1 MERPKQPADIARAA
15 IRLLG
20 TRRLPPTPDNFQ
32 RAYAEVAGG
41 KQEKVDSAQAE
52 VVKPE
57 LRWADAIR
65 PLMKQMEAFQTG
77 LTPSKK
83 REMLER
89 VLINFGHDSS
99 QLFEKLTGLARS
111 WSESGGG
118 SAVLDDR
125 IEPALAQPPAA
136 TSAPHCAFE
145 NERKEAGV
153 LVADSWPPLRQS
165 LVGNLRVL
173 AESCS
178 KAWPDLGERAQQLSG
193 AFATSDAASAA
204 HFEELAA
211 VWRELVIR
219 AEDDHELSAG
229 LRRLVGLLFL
239 NMGELVGDE
248 AWFSGQMAAMHSL
261 IDGKLTADAV
271 HGAEL
276 GLRELV
282 FKQGMIKGNLD
293 DAKEKLRSLIATF
306 IDRIGAMSDDADGYH
321 ARIGVYS
328 EQIGQASDI
337 GELSS
342 VIEGL
347 TTDMDGMRHALRR
360 SHGELKDARA
370 QAEQAEERIHALEA
384 ELMQVTNLVR
394 EDQLTGALN
403 RRGLDEAITRE
414 ASRADRLGAPMSIS
428 LLDIDHFKKLNDTLG
443 HQAGDEALKH
453 LTRVVRDFL
462 RPTDS
467 LARYGGEEFLIV
479 LPNTHLDEAQKT
491 LKRLQR
497 ELTRQF
503 FLHANDK
510 VLITFS
516 AGVAERAL
524 EETQA
529 ALIARVDAAMYRA
542 KAAGRNRVEC
552 G

>member
-1 MERPKQPADIARAA
+1 MERPKQPADIARVA
-15 IRLLG
+15 IRLMV
-20 TRRLPPTPDNFQ
+20 TRHLQPTPDNFQ
-32 RAYAEVAGG
+32 RAYAEVSGE
-41 KQEKVDSAQAE
+41 KQDKVGAVIPE

-99 QLFEKLTGLARS
+99 QLFEKLSSLARS

-118 SAVLDDR
+118 STVLDDR
-125 IEPALAQPPAA
+125 SEPPAA
-136 TSAPHCAFE
+136 QSSVAVIAPHGACE
-145 NERKEAGV
+145 NGRLESV
-153 LVADSWPPLRQS
+153 TPVADTWPLLRQS
-165 LVGNLRVL
+165 LVGNLRLL
-173 AESCS
+173 AESCA
-178 KAWPDLGERAQQLSG
+178 KAWPDLGERAHQLSG
-193 AFATSDAASAA
+193 AFAASSAASAE

-248 AWFSGQMAAMHSL
+248 AWFSGQMAAMHTL
-261 IDGKLTADAV
+261 IDGNLTSDAV

-293 DAKEKLRSLIATF
+293 DAKEKLRFLIATF

-360 SHGELKDARA
+360 SHGELKEARA
-370 QAEQAEERIHALEA
+370 QAEQAEERIHALET
-384 ELMQVTNLVR
+384 ELIQVTNLVR

-403 RRGLDEAITRE
+403 RRGLDEALTRE
-414 ASRADRLGAPMSIS
+414 GSRADRLKAPMSVS

-453 LTRVVRDFL
+453 LTRVVRGFL

-479 LPNTHLDEAQKT
+479 LPNTCLDEAQKT

-516 AGVAERAL
+516 AGVAERAP

-529 ALIARVDAAMYRA
+529 ALVARVDAAMYRA